1 MQTQETAD
9 RQAAPTG
16 APERR
21 SGEAKRR
28 QRWEVAVIV
37 AAALGAFVFAFLQNR
52 APQVADG
59 AGLINNVV
67 FVLLINLNIIL
78 LVLLV
83 FLVGRNLLKL
93 FYERRRKLPG
103 AHLRTRLVLAF
114 LAISLFPALLL
125 FLIGVGFLT
134 NSIENWFALR
144 VERSLGSSIEV
155 VDGVYA
161 RLSDHTA
168 ERAREVAKA
177 FTDGALLVPERAGDL
192 QARMSAERRAR
203 GLDRLAVYS
212 PRLTFL
218 AGTSGTGTAPV
229 VPQLGADVLE
239 RMLAGAEHERPIVTT
254 DGAEL
259 TYAGASILAGDRPI
273 GLVVAGSV
281 IPTEVVSQSRRVA
294 DALNEYRQFRILKQ
308 PLKNNYVITMVL
320 VTLVVIF
327 AAVWVG
333 LSLAKKITGPL
344 QQLSAATRE
353 VARGHWAQRIEAEG
367 EDEIGTLV
375 SAFNRMTV
383 DLRQSHQELEARR
396 RYMEILLGNMNAGV
410 VSLDRNGCLST
421 LNPAAE
427 RLLGLPS
434 EVVSRDYRDV
444 FAAPIFEEV
453 RRIVD
458 ELLPA
463 PAGPHNG
470 HPRHGH
476 LRLERDGQALSLFVT
491 GTTLPDAHGDSLGV
505 MCFFEDV
512 TQIVQIERMEAWR
525 EVACRIA
532 HEIKNPLTPI
542 QLAAQRLQRR
552 FAPALTDTSGVFD
565 ECVRSI
571 AHEVDAIRKLVNEFS
586 QFARLP
592 AGDHTPEDLNALT
605 RECVV
610 LLAEAHRDLDIVFTP
625 DPTLPV
631 LELDRE
637 GMRRTVRNLLDN
649 AVAACRAAPN
659 GTAGRVDVTTRYFK
673 AVDTVR
679 LEIADTGCG
688 MPPDVREH
696 VFEPHFSTKTDGS
709 GLGLAIVA
717 TVVADH
723 QAFIRVR
730 DNTPRGSRFII
741 EIPVRRGARHTQ
753 PAEPVS
759 VETAV

>member
-9 RQAAPTG
+9 RRATRAG
-16 APERR
+16 VHERR
-21 SGEAKRR
+21 SAEAKRR

-37 AAALGAFVFAFLQNR
+37 AAAVGAFFFAFLQSR
-52 APQVADG
+52 APQVTDG
-59 AGLINNVV
+59 SGLINNVV

-114 LAISLFPALLL
+114 LAISLFPAVLL

-144 VERSLGSSIEV
+144 VEQSLGGSIEV
-155 VDGVYA
+155 VDGVYT
-161 RLSDHTA
+161 RLSDRTL
-168 ERAREVAKA
+168 EQAREVA
-177 FTDGALLVPERAGDL
+177 DALAPVLTSPRAEDV
-192 QARMSAERRAR
+192 RAR
-203 GLDRLAVYS
+203 LAAELPARGVARLAVYS
-212 PRLTFL
+212 PQLTFL
-218 AGTSGTGTAPV
+218 AGVAETRGAPV
-229 VPQLGADVLE
+229 VPQLDAALLE
-239 RMLAGAEHERPIVTT
+239 RMLAGAEDVRPLVTT
-254 DGAEL
+254 DAAEL
-259 TYAGASILAGDRPI
+259 TYAGAPMLAGDRPL

-281 IPTEVVSQSRRVA
+281 VPPEVVGQSRRVA
-294 DALNEYRQFRILKQ
+294 DALGEYRQFRILKQ
-308 PLKNNYVITMVL
+308 PIKNNYVITMVL
-320 VTLVVIF
+320 VTLVVVF
-327 AAVWVG
+327 AAIWVG
-333 LSLAKKITGPL
+333 LYLARKITGPL
-344 QQLSAATRE
+344 QQLSDATRE
-353 VARGHWAQRIEAEG
+353 VARGHWTQRIEAEG

-383 DLRQSHQELEARR
+383 DLRQSHQELDARR
-396 RYMEILLGNMNAGV
+396 RYMEMLLGNMNAGV
-410 VSLDRNGCLST
+410 VSFDRDGRLSMR
-421 LNPAAE
+421 NPAAE
-427 RLLGLPS
+427 RLLGLPAD
-434 EVVSRDYRDV
+434 VVSRDYRAV
-444 FAAPIFEEV
+444 FAVPAFAEV

-463 PAGPHNG
+463 PAGDRAG
-470 HPRHGH
+470 RPRHGH
-476 LRLERDGQALSLFVT
+476 LRLDRDGQAVSLLVT
-491 GTTLPDAHGDSLGV
+491 GTVLPDGDGHVLGV

-542 QLAAQRLQRR
+542 QLAAQRLHRR
-552 FAPALTDTSGVFD
+552 FAPALADPGGVFD
-565 ECVRSI
+565 ECVQSI
-571 AHEVDAIRKLVNEFS
+571 AHEVDAIKKLVNEFS

-592 AGDHTPEDLNALT
+592 AGDHAPADLNALT
-605 RECVV
+605 RACVV

-625 DPTLPV
+625 DPTVPT

-637 GMRRTVRNLLDN
+637 GMRRAVRNLLDN

-659 GTAGRVDVTTRYFK
+659 GTAGRVDVATRYFA

-679 LEIADTGCG
+679 LEVADTGCG
-688 MPPDVREH
+688 IPPDVREH

-730 DNTPRGSRFII
+730 DNAPRGSRFII

-753 PAEPVS
+753 PAESVSAEPV
-759 VETAV
+759 V

>member
-9 RQAAPTG
+9 RRATRAG
-16 APERR
+16 VHERR
-21 SGEAKRR
+21 SAEAKRR

-37 AAALGAFVFAFLQNR
+37 AAAVGAFFFAFLQSR
-52 APQVADG
+52 APQVTDG
-59 AGLINNVV
+59 SGLINNVV

-114 LAISLFPALLL
+114 LAISLFPAVLL

-144 VERSLGSSIEV
+144 VEQSLGGSIEV
-155 VDGVYA
+155 VDGVYT
-161 RLSDHTA
+161 RLSDRTLDQ
-168 ERAREVAKA
+168 AREVA
-177 FTDGALLVPERAGDL
+177 DALAPVLTSPRAEDV
-192 QARMSAERRAR
+192 RAR
-203 GLDRLAVYS
+203 LAAELPARGVARLAVYS
-212 PRLTFL
+212 PQLTFL
-218 AGTSGTGTAPV
+218 AGVAETRGAPV
-229 VPQLGADVLE
+229 VPQLDAALLE
-239 RMLAGAEHERPIVTT
+239 RMLAGAEDVRPLVTT
-254 DGAEL
+254 DAAEL
-259 TYAGASILAGDRPI
+259 TYAGAPMLAGDRPL

-281 IPTEVVSQSRRVA
+281 VPPEVVGQSRRVA
-294 DALNEYRQFRILKQ
+294 DALGEYRQFRILKQ
-308 PLKNNYVITMVL
+308 PIKNNYVITMVL
-320 VTLVVIF
+320 VTLVVVF
-327 AAVWVG
+327 AAIWVG
-333 LSLAKKITGPL
+333 LYLARKITGPL
-344 QQLSAATRE
+344 QQLSDATRE
-353 VARGHWAQRIEAEG
+353 VARGHWTQRIEAEG

-383 DLRQSHQELEARR
+383 DLRQSHQELDARR
-396 RYMEILLGNMNAGV
+396 RYMEMLLGNMNAGV
-410 VSLDRNGCLST
+410 VSFDRDGRLSMR
-421 LNPAAE
+421 NPAAE
-427 RLLGLPS
+427 RLLGLPAD
-434 EVVSRDYRDV
+434 VVSRDYRAV
-444 FAAPIFEEV
+444 FAVPAFAEV

-463 PAGPHNG
+463 PAGARAGRPQ
-470 HPRHGH
+470 HGH
-476 LRLERDGQALSLFVT
+476 LRLDRDGQAVSLLVT
-491 GTTLPDAHGDSLGV
+491 GTVLPDGDGHVLGV

-542 QLAAQRLQRR
+542 QLAAQRLHRR
-552 FAPALTDTSGVFD
+552 FAPALADPGGVFD
-565 ECVRSI
+565 ECVQSI
-571 AHEVDAIRKLVNEFS
+571 AHEVDAIKKLVNEFS

-592 AGDHTPEDLNALT
+592 AGDHAPADLNALT
-605 RECVV
+605 RACVV

-625 DPTLPV
+625 DPTVPT

-637 GMRRTVRNLLDN
+637 GMRRAVRNLLDN

-659 GTAGRVDVTTRYFK
+659 GTAGRVDVATRYFA

-679 LEIADTGCG
+679 LEVADTGCG
-688 MPPDVREH
+688 IPPDVREH

-730 DNTPRGSRFII
+730 DNAPRGSRFII

-753 PAEPVS
+753 PAESVS
-759 VETAV
+759 AEPAV